1 MRNSRSKQGRLLF
14 EFAVPKPPDPGKAP
28 ADQTDASGNGPWHLG
43 LRRSRS
49 QRQRCKAKERLIL
62 SQAPE
67 YVEVG
72 LSGNWSPVYPFWV
85 CHRER
90 QNHCVRA
97 RTDLGK
103 ASWTTRKSLTT
114 STSSR
119 EKSTN

>member
-43 LRRSRS
+43 LHRSRS

-67 YVEVG
+67 YVEIG
-72 LSGNWSPVYPFWV
+72 LSGNWSPVYPSGV
-85 CHRER
+85 PPRTTKPLRPGANGPRE
-90 QNHCVRA
+90 
-97 RTDLGK
+97 
-103 ASWTTRKSLTT
+103 S
-114 STSSR
+114 
-119 EKSTN
+119 